1 MLNRAR
7 STECASLSSRLR
19 KAILPFV
26 GFAALAGGVYYTA
39 DVYSDVNEPTTT
51 ADGRRIGIIDAARE
65 YLGPD
70 GDGARCTDRRL
81 AVISRKVAAIPDGT
95 ADELLENGGL
105 EVQAIQF
112 NSLGANE
119 ITADDLHALLTN
131 TPQTPDTQCD
141 REGGTSTSEL
151 LAKAPLGLFCT
162 WVGSLVISLV
172 IAGRVAAAR
181 ANRGRN
187 GKSDVDVLTGGT
199 E

>member
-51 ADGRRIGIIDAARE
+51 ADGRRIGILDAAQK

-70 GDGARCTDRRL
+70 GDGARCIDKDL
-81 AVISRKVAAIPDGT
+81 ATISIKVAAIPDNT
-95 ADELLENGGL
+95 ADELLESGGL
-105 EVQAIQF
+105 EVQANQF

-119 ITADDLHALLTN
+119 VTAEDLHKLLTN
-131 TPQTPDTQCD
+131 APQTPDTQCG
-141 REGGTSTSEL
+141 RENGTSTSEL
-151 LAKAPLGLFCT
+151 LTKAPWG
-162 WVGSLVISLV
+162 VGAAWISSLV
-172 IAGRVAAAR
+172 IAGCVAAAWT
-181 ANRGRN
+181 NRIINR
-187 GKSDVDVLTGGT
+187 KSDVDVLTGGT